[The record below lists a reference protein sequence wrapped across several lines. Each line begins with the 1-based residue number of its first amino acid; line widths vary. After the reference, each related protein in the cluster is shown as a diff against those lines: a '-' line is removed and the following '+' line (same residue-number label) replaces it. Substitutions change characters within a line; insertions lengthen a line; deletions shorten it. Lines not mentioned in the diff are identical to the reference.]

1 MKKKKRVRRYI
12 MNVLIAIDQL
22 GNAAVPWAWGTFAGD
37 PDETISSALG
47 KLKEKHGG
55 TIPKRFPIAKF
66 TDWFLDKI
74 DKNHSID
81 AIEEDEGKNRFFR
94 RKKKRSKRTDP
105 PTPSGPDRP
114 AFA

>member
-1 MKKKKRVRRYI
+1 MKKKKRIRRYL

-55 TIPKRFPIAKF
+55 KIPKRFPIAKF

-74 DKNHSID
+74 DKNHSVD

-94 RKKKRSKRTDP
+94 KRKSP
-105 PTPSGPDRP
+105 PTQSEPDQP
-114 AFA
+114 ESS